1 MSATSGQI
9 TLNTADATNDRI
21 DLIVA
26 ENPSFANEVDRE
38 YNNSVDNELNLPLIS
53 KFLLLIFLHVRLN
66 SNLNMNK
73 I

>member
-1 MSATSGQI
+1 M
-9 TLNTADATNDRI
+9 DWI

-53 KFLLLIFLHVRLN
+53 KFLLLILN
-66 SNLNMNK
+66 EK
-73 I
+73 ILTS